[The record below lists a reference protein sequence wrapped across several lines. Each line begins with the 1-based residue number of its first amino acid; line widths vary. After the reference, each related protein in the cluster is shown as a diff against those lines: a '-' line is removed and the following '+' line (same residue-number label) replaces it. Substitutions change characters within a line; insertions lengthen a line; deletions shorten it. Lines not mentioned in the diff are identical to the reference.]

1 MDFRLNLKNDAGYT
15 LTELM
20 IYVGLFAIVSGAII
34 TFLVTTINVK
44 LAIDTT
50 NNFTQE
56 SRIILDT
63 ITKEMRE
70 SYNYDIQDDGTKI
83 ILYKNDAET
92 IQSEVYTDNGTV
104 YITRENNETNSI
116 SSGDV
121 KIEELLFEDYTSIK
135 SRNLIHIKMHIKNLD
150 TQKYGPAQD
159 DLTLS
164 TAVNF
169 RNGLQD

>member
-1 MDFRLNLKNDAGYT
+1 MDFKKFIKKENGYT

-20 IYVGLFAIVSGAII
+20 IYVGLFAIISGALI

-44 LAIDTT
+44 LSIDTT

-70 SYNYDIQDDGTKI
+70 SYNYDIQDEGTKI
-83 ILYKNDAET
+83 VLYKDDAQTTESQ
-92 IQSEVYTDNGTV
+92 IYIDNGTV
-104 YITRENNETNSI
+104 YLTRENGETNGI
-116 SSGDV
+116 SSGDLKV
-121 KIEELLFEDYTSIK
+121 QELLFEDYTSTN
-135 SRNLIHIKMHIKNLD
+135 SRNLIHLRMTIKNLD
-150 TQKYGPAQD
+150 TQKYPPIQD
-159 DLTLS
+159 QLELS
-164 TAVNF
+164 TSVNF